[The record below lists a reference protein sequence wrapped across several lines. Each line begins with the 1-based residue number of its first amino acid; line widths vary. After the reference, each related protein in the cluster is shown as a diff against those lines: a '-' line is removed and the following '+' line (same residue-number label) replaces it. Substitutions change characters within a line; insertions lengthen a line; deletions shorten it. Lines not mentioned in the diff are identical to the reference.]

1 MESKVVRRLV
11 VGSIARLDVGL
22 IWRWFLH
29 EVSCGDVCRFVPL
42 GVEDLANTRKDLEI
56 VTASVLLIRIRNMS
70 CQVSEYD
77 TPVPRIRPEP

>member
-42 GVEDLANTRKDLEI
+42 
-56 VTASVLLIRIRNMS
+56 ASKIWRIRERTS
-70 CQVSEYD
+70 K
-77 TPVPRIRPEP
+77 